1 MFREGI
7 PFRLFLEETLMVQVP
22 VLAIHGGAGTIT
34 RKDLSAEAEREYRGA
49 LQSILEKGRDALAG
63 GASALDV
70 VTLAVSMF
78 EDCPLFNAGRG
89 AVYTSAET
97 HELDAA
103 IMDGSTLRTGA
114 LSCVHGVKN
123 PIRAA
128 RVVMEQSP
136 HVLMTSDGAMDFLR
150 AHGVEFMPDAYF
162 DTEHRLAQL
171 HQAQAKHPGTAILDH
186 DGAAANKLCF
196 AGSPLDEK
204 TKMGTVGAVALDSR
218 GNLAAATSTG
228 GMTNKLPG
236 RVGDTPIVGAGC
248 YADDGVAVSCT
259 GSGEYFI
266 RLVVGHD
273 VAARVRYQGASL
285 KDAARTVLARVG
297 ELGGSGGL
305 IAVDRQG
312 NVTLPFISEGMYR
325 GCVRGEEAPLV
336 AIYGQEEGC

>member
-1 MFREGI
+1 
-7 PFRLFLEETLMVQVP
+7 MVRIP
-22 VLAIHGGAGTIT
+22 VLAIHGGAGTIN
-34 RKDLSAEAEREYRGA
+34 RAALSAEAEREYRDA
-49 LQSILEKGRDALAG
+49 LRNILEKGRDALAD
-63 GASALDV
+63 GASALDA
-70 VTLAVSMF
+70 VTLAVSML

-103 IMDGSTLRTGA
+103 IMDGETLRTGA

-136 HVLMTSDGAMDFLR
+136 HVLMTGDGAMAFLR
-150 AHGVEFMPDAYF
+150 ARGVEFMPDAYF
-162 DTEHRLAQL
+162 DTEQRLEQLRLAQ
-171 HQAQAKHPGTAILDH
+171 AVRPDAMVLDH
-186 DGAAANKLCF
+186 DGAAAGKMGF
-196 AGSPLDEK
+196 AGNPLDEK
-204 TKMGTVGAVALDSR
+204 TKMGTVGAVAMDAQGR
-218 GNLAAATSTG
+218 LAAATSTG

-273 VAARVRYQGASL
+273 VAARMRYQGAAL
-285 KDAARTVLARVG
+285 DDAVRAVLERVG
-297 ELGGSGGL
+297 ALGGTGGL
-305 IAVDRQG
+305 IAVDREG
-312 NVTLPFISEGMYR
+312 NVSLPFISEGMYR
-325 GCVRGEEAPLV
+325 GCVRGNETVRV
-336 AIYGQEEGC
+336 AIYGTEDEDC

>member
-1 MFREGI
+1 
-7 PFRLFLEETLMVQVP
+7 MVQVP
-22 VLAIHGGAGTIT
+22 VLAIHGGAGTIN
-34 RKDLSAEAEREYRGA
+34 REALSAEAEREYRSA
-49 LQSILEKGRDALAG
+49 LQSILEKGRDALAA
-63 GASALDV
+63 GASALDA
-70 VTLAVSMF
+70 VTLAVSML

-97 HELDAA
+97 HEMDAA

-136 HVLMTSDGAMDFLR
+136 HVLMTSDGAMAFLR
-150 AHGVEFMPDAYF
+150 EHGVEFMPDAYF

-171 HQAQAKHPGTAILDH
+171 HQAQARQP
-186 DGAAANKLCF
+186 GAAAASKLSF
-196 AGSPLDEK
+196 AGNPLDEK

-266 RLVVGHD
+266 RLVV
-273 VAARVRYQGASL
+273 AARVRYQGASL
-285 KDAARTVLARVG
+285 EDAVRAVLARVG
-297 ELGGSGGL
+297 ELGGTGGL
-305 IAVDRQG
+305 IAVDKKG
-312 NVTLPFISEGMYR
+312 HVTLPFISEGMYR
-325 GCVRGEEAPLV
+325 GCVRGAEAPLV

>member
-1 MFREGI
+1 
-7 PFRLFLEETLMVQVP
+7 MVQVP
-22 VLAIHGGAGTIT
+22 VLAIHGGAGTIN
-34 RKDLSAEAEREYRGA
+34 REALSAEAEREYRVA
-49 LQSILEKGRDALAG
+49 LQSILEKGRDALAA
-63 GASALDV
+63 GASALDA
-70 VTLAVSMF
+70 VTLAVSML

-97 HELDAA
+97 HEMDAA
-103 IMDGSTLRTGA
+103 IMDGSTLRIGA

-136 HVLMTSDGAMDFLR
+136 HVLMTSDGAMAFLR
-150 AHGVEFMPDAYF
+150 EHGVEFMPDAYF

-171 HQAQAKHPGTAILDH
+171 HQAQARQPGAAVLDH
-186 DGAAANKLCF
+186 DGAAAASKLSF
-196 AGSPLDEK
+196 AGNPLDEK

-285 KDAARTVLARVG
+285 EDAVRAVLARVG
-297 ELGGSGGL
+297 ELGGTGGL
-305 IAVDRQG
+305 IAVDKKG
-312 NVTLPFISEGMYR
+312 HVTLPFISEGMYR
-325 GCVRGEEAPLV
+325 GCVRGAEAPLV

>member
-1 MFREGI
+1 
-7 PFRLFLEETLMVQVP
+7 MVQVP
-22 VLAIHGGAGTIT
+22 VLAIHGGAGTIN
-34 RKDLSAEAEREYRGA
+34 REALSAEAEREYRGA
-49 LQSILEKGRDALAG
+49 LQSILEKGRDALAA
-63 GASALDV
+63 GASALDA
-70 VTLAVSMF
+70 VTLAVSML

-97 HELDAA
+97 HEMDAA

-136 HVLMTSDGAMDFLR
+136 HVLMTSDGAMAFLR
-150 AHGVEFMPDAYF
+150 EHGVEFMPDAYF

-171 HQAQAKHPGTAILDH
+171 HQAQARQPGAAVLDH
-186 DGAAANKLCF
+186 DGAAAASKLSF
-196 AGSPLDEK
+196 AGNPLDEK

-285 KDAARTVLARVG
+285 EDAVRAVLARVP
-297 ELGGSGGL
+297 GSL
-305 IAVDRQG
+305 Y
-312 NVTLPFISEGMYR
+312 LPSQRFRSKIR
-325 GCVRGEEAPLV
+325 
-336 AIYGQEEGC
+336 

>member
-1 MFREGI
+1 
-7 PFRLFLEETLMVQVP
+7 MVQVP
-22 VLAIHGGAGTIT
+22 VLAIHGGAGTIN
-34 RKDLSAEAEREYRGA
+34 REALSAEAEREYRGA
-49 LQSILEKGRDALAG
+49 LQSILEKGRDALAA
-63 GASALDV
+63 GASALDA
-70 VTLAVSMF
+70 VTLAVSML

-97 HELDAA
+97 HEMDAA

-128 RVVMEQSP
+128 RVVMEQ
-136 HVLMTSDGAMDFLR
+136 
-150 AHGVEFMPDAYF
+150 
-162 DTEHRLAQL
+162 L
-171 HQAQAKHPGTAILDH
+171 HQAQTRQSGAAVLDH
-186 DGAAANKLCF
+186 DGAAAASKLSF
-196 AGSPLDEK
+196 AGNPLDEK

-285 KDAARTVLARVG
+285 EDAVRAVLARVG
-297 ELGGSGGL
+297 ELGGTGGL
-305 IAVDRQG
+305 IAVDKMG
-312 NVTLPFISEGMYR
+312 HVTLPFISEGMYR
-325 GCVRGEEAPLV
+325 GCVRGAEAPLV